1 MKKILSLILTT
12 ILALSVLP
20 SLVACNPNEE
30 PEGPVYSEEFV
41 FDETHHWKPQINGEG
56 DPIEYGE
63 HVNAKTG
70 KNVGKCKCGYYF
82 PCHNLV
88 YEKVTIDEIEGYK
101 VIDYDEDISPNF
113 YHVEVPKYYQ
123 GENDTEALPVLAVGK
138 YALSNRNAPYGKCD
152 VVLESIKLNE
162 GIITL
167 EEGAFC
173 YSNIEEMIIPDSV
186 KGDLIYTVMYCY
198 NLKRA
203 VVGNGVTSIYGYVFT
218 GCTTLEELIIGNSVT
233 EILPRNFIYVS
244 TLKKVVLP
252 ASLVSIPETS
262 LVGNTNEPEAQ
273 FVVFDGSNPDIFMYI
288 TEEELEAL
296 TIPMKERDEDGN
308 FVNESDNQ
316 MTTYGFV
323 RGWSGSSKIY
333 FKDEWHYDSNGEPV
347 PN

>member
-1 MKKILSLILTT
+1 MKKFISLILTL
-12 ILALSVLP
+12 ILSISVLP
-20 SLVACNPNEE
+20 SLVACNEDKPQE
-30 PEGPVYSEEFV
+30 PVYAEEFTYN
-41 FDETHHWKPQINGEG
+41 ETHHWKPQINGTG

-88 YEKVTIDEIEGYK
+88 YEKVTIDGIEGYK

-123 GENDTEALPVLAVGK
+123 NEDDVEPLPVISVGR
-138 YALSNRNAPYGKCD
+138 YALSNRGSGYGKCNI
-152 VVLESIKLNE
+152 VLESIKLNE

-173 YSNIEEMIIPDSV
+173 YSNIEDMIIPDSV
-186 KGDLIYTVMYCY
+186 KGRLVYTVMYCQ
-198 NLKRA
+198 NLKRV

-218 GCTTLEELIIGNSVT
+218 GCTSLEELIIGNSVE

-262 LVGNTNEPEAQ
+262 LVGNTKEPEAQ
-273 FVVFDGSNPDIFMYI
+273 FVVFDGANPDIFMYI
-288 TEEELEAL
+288 TKEELDNL
-296 TIPMKERDEDGN
+296 TIPRKLRDEDGN
-308 FVNESDNQ
+308 FVNESDKE
-316 MTTYGFV
+316 MTTYGYV
-323 RGWSGSSKIY
+323 YGWSGSSKIY
-333 FKDEWHYDSNGEPV
+333 FKDEWHYNSNGEPV